1 MINIQDII
9 LLISFIINNTQ
20 LDFQEL
26 TLSDINYDDTLNV
39 LDIIEITNIILGV
52 DN

>member
-1 MINIQDII
+1 MINVQDII
-9 LLISFIINNTQ
+9 LLISHIINDVQ
-20 LDFQEL
+20 LDFQEF

>member
-1 MINIQDII
+1 MDNKAFRTYYLD
-9 LLISFIINNTQ
+9 IINNIQ